1 MHEKLTG
8 RDIGQFRSKRSS
20 TRSITQFN
28 LRHILVFIQFGKL
41 GRDRS
46 HIKLLQRVSLLGPLV
61 RLGNFLLSLNKLGV
75 RLSESRRR
83 RRWRLV
89 ESSRDADL
97 LLIDLFHSLKLLV
110 LGNLLQILGRT
121 VQKGDT
127 YVRSLEGTNVVGTVT
142 SHKRNV
148 AKRSKRS
155 DDKLFLGRRYASVN
169 KSVLDEIGDGRK
181 RVILLECRTSDT
193 NIILA
198 EQGLVKGLRGVDRD
212 NIGLIDVTP
221 NQL

>member
-1 MHEKLTG
+1 M
-8 RDIGQFRSKRSS
+8 
-20 TRSITQFN
+20 
-28 LRHILVFIQFGKL
+28 VFIQFGKL
-41 GRDRS
+41 GRNRS

-61 RLGNFLLSLNKLGV
+61 RLGNFLLSLNKLRV
-75 RLSESRRR
+75 RLSEGRGRRR
-83 RRWRLV
+83 RRLV
-89 ESSRDADL
+89 ESSRDANL
-97 LLIDLFHSLKLLV
+97 LLIDLFHSLKFLV
-110 LGNLLQILGRT
+110 LRNLLQILGRT
-121 VQKGDT
+121 VKEGDT
-127 YVRSLEGTNVVGTVT
+127 DVRSLESTNVVGTVT

-181 RVILLECRTSDT
+181 RVILLQCRTGDT
-193 NIILA
+193 NIIVL

-212 NIGLIDVTP
+212 NVGLIDVSP

>member
-1 MHEKLTG
+1 M
-8 RDIGQFRSKRSS
+8 
-20 TRSITQFN
+20 
-28 LRHILVFIQFGKL
+28 VFIQFGKL
-41 GRDRS
+41 GRNRS

-61 RLGNFLLSLNKLGV
+61 RLGNFLLSLNKLRV
-75 RLSESRRR
+75 RLSEGRGRKRR
-83 RRWRLV
+83 RLV
-89 ESSRDADL
+89 ESSRDANL
-97 LLIDLFHSLKLLV
+97 LLIDLFHSLKFLV
-110 LGNLLQILGRT
+110 LRNLLQILGRT
-121 VQKGDT
+121 VKEGDT
-127 YVRSLEGTNVVGTVT
+127 DVRSLESTNVVGTVT

-181 RVILLECRTSDT
+181 RVILLQCRTGDT
-193 NIILA
+193 NIIVL

-212 NIGLIDVTP
+212 NVGLIDVSP